1 MQTFTE
7 TLFKVSVTDFG
18 QHPIMSLLSRQIQ
31 PAETYLAS
39 LTGKDWEILDQGEV
53 LLKGGRGQ
61 YGVMVAT
68 GVDAVTAWAVL
79 TDYGNF
85 HRFLPTVA
93 ESRVLKTEGNR
104 TIIEQLDRRK
114 VLLSTM
120 ESVVRTENLELDNQQ
135 ISFRLLEGNLKY
147 MYGHWRI
154 DQAPRQL
161 NKREALLISQQVK
174 AEADVGPFKGMFYN
188 LFEASLVETIH
199 AIRAEMERRSKYP

>member
-1 MQTFTE
+1 
-7 TLFKVSVTDFG
+7 
-18 QHPIMSLLSRQIQ
+18 MSLLSRQIQ
-31 PAETYLAS
+31 PAEAYLAT
-39 LTGKDWEILDQGEV
+39 LNAQDWDKLGKGNV
-53 LLKGGRGQ
+53 LLKGGKGQ

-68 GVDAVTAWAVL
+68 RVRTQTAWSVL

-93 ESRVLKTEGNR
+93 ESRVLKAEGNR
-104 TIIEQLDRRK
+104 TIVEQLDRRK

-154 DQAPRQL
+154 DEAPQPL
-161 NKREALLISQQVK
+161 NNRGMLLISQQVK
-174 AEADVGPFKGMFYN
+174 AEADVGPFRNMFYN
-188 LFEASLVETIH
+188 LFETSLVDTIN
-199 AIRAEMERRSKYP
+199 AIRAEMERRNQAHL

>member
-1 MQTFTE
+1 
-7 TLFKVSVTDFG
+7 
-18 QHPIMSLLSRQIQ
+18 MSLLSRHIQ

-39 LTGKDWEILDQGEV
+39 LTPKDWQTLSQGQV
-53 LLKGGRGQ
+53 LLKGSKGQ

-68 GVDAVTAWAVL
+68 DVDATTAWSVL

-85 HRFLPTVA
+85 HRFLPTVVT
-93 ESRVLKTEGNR
+93 SRVLKSDGTR
-104 TIIEQLDRRK
+104 TIVEQLDRRK

-154 DQAPRQL
+154 DTAPKQL
-161 NKREALLISQQVK
+161 SAQGRLLISQQVK

-188 LFEASLVETIH
+188 LFEAGLVETIN
-199 AIRAEMERRSKYP
+199 AIRAEMEKRR